1 MQSGPWGI
9 WSVVLASSLRV
20 SAYFL
25 ELAAINFHVWDRMR
39 TGATADEYWNR
50 GMENLIRES
59 FGNPLSRST
68 WAKSK
73 GALPADYQAE
83 IDRILALAAPS
94 Q

>member
-1 MQSGPWGI
+1 M
-9 WSVVLASSLRV
+9 VLASSLRV

-59 FGNPLSRST
+59 FGSPLSRST
-68 WAKSK
+68 WANSK